1 MTFSTLLDNLFIEMM
16 RGRFFMYFSII
27 FERVA
32 KYSMY
37 NNNNFCTAYIV
48 HCTVGTVGTVNL
60 LLEFKL

>member
-48 HCTVGTVGTVNL
+48 Q
-60 LLEFKL
+60 

>member
-16 RGRFFMYFSII
+16 GGRFFMYFSII

-48 HCTVGTVGTVNL
+48 Q
-60 LLEFKL
+60 